1 MCVYSEINPQI
12 LSVWH
17 ELTNT
22 ASSCKVGW
30 FTPPPCKSFLFLSIL
45 LTASSKF
52 KEKQKNE
59 LKSATCG
66 NMTPSQNAYRLISSL
81 FIFQR
86 FLGDITHSLLTG
98 DEAEAA
104 ICRFQASLQEISDSI
119 KVRNESL
126 ELPYIN
132 LLPERIPDSIAI

>member
-1 MCVYSEINPQI
+1 
-12 LSVWH
+12 
-17 ELTNT
+17 
-22 ASSCKVGW
+22 
-30 FTPPPCKSFLFLSIL
+30 
-45 LTASSKF
+45 
-52 KEKQKNE
+52 
-59 LKSATCG
+59 
-66 NMTPSQNAYRLISSL
+66 MTPSQNAYRLISSL

-104 ICRFQASLQEISDSI
+104 ICRFQVSLQEISDSI

>member
-1 MCVYSEINPQI
+1 
-12 LSVWH
+12 
-17 ELTNT
+17 
-22 ASSCKVGW
+22 
-30 FTPPPCKSFLFLSIL
+30 
-45 LTASSKF
+45 
-52 KEKQKNE
+52 
-59 LKSATCG
+59 
-66 NMTPSQNAYRLISSL
+66 MTPSQNAYRLISSL
-81 FIFQR
+81 FILQR